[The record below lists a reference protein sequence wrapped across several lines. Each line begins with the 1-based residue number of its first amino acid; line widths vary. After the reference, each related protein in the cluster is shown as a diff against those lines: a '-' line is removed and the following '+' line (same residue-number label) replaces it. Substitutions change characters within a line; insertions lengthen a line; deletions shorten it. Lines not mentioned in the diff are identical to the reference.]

1 MKQGRGFTLIE
12 MLVALAIVAVAL
24 SLAIPAFS
32 KGPQA
37 ARAVSAEGR
46 LLLSLQQALQRAALT
61 GKRAVLCPSAD
72 GRECRTSPDWSR
84 GWIAF
89 LDEDGNREH
98 AAAEPLILA
107 EAALPADVRLRST
120 LGRTRLVFRGNGG
133 NAGSNVSFTLCDGRG
148 AAHARALILA
158 NDGCLRHG
166 KPAAASVAA
175 TCASPPQG

>member
-1 MKQGRGFTLIE
+1 MTQARGYTLME
-12 MLVALAIVAVAL
+12 LLVVLAIVAIAL
-24 SLAIPAFS
+24 SVAIPAFS
-32 KGPQA
+32 HGREA
-37 ARAVSAEGR
+37 ARSISAEAR
-46 LLLSLQQALQRAALT
+46 LLLSLQATLQRAALT

-72 GRECRTSPDWSR
+72 GHHCRRSPDWSA

-98 AAAEPLILA
+98 APAEPLILA
-107 EAALPADVRLRST
+107 EAALPGDVRLRST

-158 NDGCLRHG
+158 NDGRLRHG
-166 KPAAASVAA
+166 KPAEASVAA
-175 TCASPPQG
+175 TCAR